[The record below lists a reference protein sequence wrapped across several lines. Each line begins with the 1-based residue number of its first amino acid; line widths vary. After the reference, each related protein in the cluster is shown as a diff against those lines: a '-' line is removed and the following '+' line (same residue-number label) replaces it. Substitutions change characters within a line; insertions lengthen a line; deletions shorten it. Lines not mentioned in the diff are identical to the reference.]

1 MTHVHLGSVDSDRHR
16 VTGTCGVGYISV
28 FLAWIG
34 NVIPCLV
41 THECGKACSNVL
53 KNSER
58 PSSFDKSVI
67 IADVPLYAV
76 RAVRKE
82 LTYHMSYQH
91 IHSVSQ
97 RYKGHD
103 YIGCTKNIDL
113 AGYFSTFIISFE
125 RSIPSLSFRCISG
138 SGHLLGTI

>member
-1 MTHVHLGSVDSDRHR
+1 MTHEHLGSVDSDGHR

-34 NVIPCLV
+34 NIIPCLV

-58 PSSFDKSVI
+58 PSSFDKRVI

-76 RAVRKE
+76 KPVSEE

-91 IHSVSQ
+91 IYSVSQ

-103 YIGCTKNIDL
+103 NIGCTKNIDL
-113 AGYFSTFIISFE
+113 PGYLSTLIISFE
-125 RSIPSLSFRCISG
+125 RSIPSLSFCCISG
-138 SGHLLGTI
+138 SGDLLGTM